1 MSQQQLA
8 TLAKLRAEKDAAA
21 KAAAE
26 LWHAA
31 LRGDAVAVEHV
42 LHDTPGMTEDTSQS
56 VSALHHAHSFLFY
69 LRSPLTTRARAW
81 QVMERTPLITAAE
94 AGHEEIVKCL
104 IEAGAC
110 VEAKDKDGE
119 TALVCAA
126 RNRHEAIVRLLIEAG
141 ASTMAKDLL
150 NRPLIKAYPD
160 VLRGASL
167 SPSRSGDRPQLR
179 REETERT
186 PVERLSASTT
196 TNKANRSRSVW

>member
-1 MSQQQLA
+1 
-8 TLAKLRAEKDAAA
+8 
-21 KAAAE
+21 
-26 LWHAA
+26 
-31 LRGDAVAVEHV
+31 
-42 LHDTPGMTEDTSQS
+42 
-56 VSALHHAHSFLFY
+56 
-69 LRSPLTTRARAW
+69 
-81 QVMERTPLITAAE
+81 MERTPLITAAE

-126 RNRHEAIVRLLIEAG
+126 RKRHEAIVRLLIEAG
-141 ASTMAKDLL
+141 ASTMARDLL

-186 PVERLSASTT
+186 PVERLSASTDADLLALVAEQLSIPT
-196 TNKANRSRSVW
+196 VGGSRPGSPKRPLSPVMSP